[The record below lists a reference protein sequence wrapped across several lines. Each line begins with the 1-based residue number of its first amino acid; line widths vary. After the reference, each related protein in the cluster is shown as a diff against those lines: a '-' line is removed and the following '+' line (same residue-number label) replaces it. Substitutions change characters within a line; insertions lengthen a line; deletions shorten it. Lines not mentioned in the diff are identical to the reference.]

1 MGFSDRDYN
10 RWEQTG
16 SYQQRSSSGTMSIT
30 ARLIILNFVLW
41 LVNGFFCTGTNELTE
56 ILELKCSS
64 LVNPLDW
71 WQFLT
76 YGFVHSPTD
85 FYHILFNMLNLL
97 MFGYGMML
105 GVGPDGFGLFRGGN
119 VEERLGRTEFLF
131 FYLLT
136 IIIGG
141 IVFCIVNF
149 GQPVS
154 SFGASGGVTGVVI
167 LFALF
172 FPNRTLLLMGL
183 IPMPMWLIGV
193 MMVCMDA
200 FGAAG
205 LNRGGVAYVIH
216 LAGAAFAVF
225 YYYVF
230 YQNNRRLTDGF
241 GIFGSL
247 FRRNPKIKIHKEPP
261 SRPSSR
267 KMDFG
272 KVDSGT
278 SERETDSEEQFKQRL
293 DAILGRYGQVGE
305 AGLTADE
312 RQFLQ
317 TASKKYKE
325 RHRQN

>member
-10 RWEQTG
+10 HWEQTDHYHRKSG
-16 SYQQRSSSGTMSIT
+16 SGTMSVT

-41 LVNGFFCTGTNELTE
+41 LVNGFFCSGTNALTG
-56 ILELKCSS
+56 ILALECSPDDAS
-64 LVNPLDW
+64 LVNPLHW

-76 YGFVHSPTD
+76 YGFVHSPSD

-97 MFGYGMML
+97 MFGYGLML
-105 GVGPDGFGLFRGGN
+105 GVGPGGFRLFRGGN
-119 VEERLGRTEFLF
+119 VEERLGRMEFLF

-141 IVFCIVNF
+141 IVFSIVNF
-149 GQPVS
+149 GETVS
-154 SFGASGGVTGVVI
+154 AIGASGGVTGVVI

-172 FPNRTLLLMGL
+172 FPNRTLMLMGL

-193 MMVCMDA
+193 LIVCMDA

-205 LNRGGVAYVIH
+205 LTCGGIAYVIH
-216 LAGAAFAVF
+216 LSGAAFAVF

-261 SRPSSR
+261 SRR
-267 KMDFG
+267 MNF
-272 KVDSGT
+272 GT
-278 SERETDSEEQFKQRL
+278 SERETDSEEQFKRRL

-305 AGLTADE
+305 SGLTADE

-317 TASKKYKE
+317 TASKKYREK
-325 RHRQN
+325 HRSV